1 MIINRLKDLDHHILS
16 GGDVVVFQVESEQGE
31 FVDFKYVVE
40 YNFLMAIQDVD
51 DMSPSATN
59 RNDAIFTTL
68 RLDPYEFCS
77 KYYGYESK
85 DGHWPFYK
93 DYDYEAA
100 TNVVKSLYSV
110 INLINMSK
118 LYSKLKRI

>member
-1 MIINRLKDLDHHILS
+1 MKINGLKDLDHYILRE
-16 GGDVVVFQVESEQGE
+16 GDIVNFHVNNKQGK

-40 YNFLMAIQDVD
+40 YNFLRAIQDVD
-51 DMSPSATN
+51 DISPSATN
-59 RNDAIFTTL
+59 RNDAIFTAL
-68 RLDPYEFCS
+68 GLDAYEFCS

-93 DYDYEAA
+93 GYDFEAA
-100 TNVVKSLYSV
+100 TNIVKALYSV
-110 INLINMSK
+110 INLIMLSK